1 MTLLKKISGAGVIA
15 TMLAGLAAGTAFAGD
30 TIKAGIMLPLSGPSA
45 AVGNQT
51 REGVE
56 LGLKMLDQQ
65 GGLLGKKIEYVV
77 ADDESVPAIGLSRVN
92 ELIAKDIE
100 VLFGGWNSS
109 VLLAYQPV
117 IAKENIFSIATIA
130 KVEQVLT
137 GADKYAFK
145 ISPDNQADAEQIARL
160 VVDKLGAKSVL
171 FMSQNDV
178 YGASTQKAMQA
189 EILKK
194 SPDMKVLGNELFQF
208 QEVNFRNLLEKAR
221 GLAPDVIV
229 VTNSSQASGMAAML
243 QQAHEVELPA
253 KIVVMQGGLTDVT
266 VKAAGPSADGSYSA
280 GFYFANRKPFSEIA
294 ENKAFVEAYQKAYG
308 TTPDAMAASGYIGVQ
323 IWADSVKRAGTTE
336 REAVA
341 KAMRGHSFPNT
352 IWGEVKVNDMGQLS
366 ANYTLFTVKDGQR
379 VPLTD

>member
-1 MTLLKKISGAGVIA
+1 MTLLKKISGAGVMA
-15 TMLAGLAAGTAFAGD
+15 TMLATLAAGTAFAGD

-56 LGLKMLDQQ
+56 LGLKMLDQK

-117 IAKENIFSIATIA
+117 IAKENIFSIATVA

-194 SPDMKVLGNELFQF
+194 SPGMKVLGNELFQF

-229 VTNSSQASGMAAML
+229 VTNSSQASGMAALL

-253 KIVVMQGGLTDVT
+253 KIVVMQGGLTDIT

-280 GFYFANRKPFSEIA
+280 GFYFADRKPFSDIA

-308 TTPDAMAASGYIGVQ
+308 KTPDAMAASGYIGVQ

-341 KAMRGHSFPNT
+341 KAMRGHSFPET

-379 VPLTD
+379 VPMTD

>member
-1 MTLLKKISGAGVIA
+1 MTLLKKFSGVGVVA
-15 TMLAGLAAGTAFAGD
+15 TVLAGLAAGTAWAGE

-56 LGLKMLDQQ
+56 LGLKLLDRN
-65 GGLLGKKIEYVV
+65 GGLLGKKIDYIV

-92 ELIAKDIE
+92 ELIAKNIE

-117 IAKENIFSIATIA
+117 VAKENIFSIATAA

-160 VVDKLGAKSVL
+160 VVEELDAKSVL

-194 SPDMKVLGNELFQF
+194 RPDIKILGNELFQF

-221 GLAPDVIV
+221 SMAPDVIV
-229 VTNSSQASGMAAML
+229 VTNASQASGMAAML
-243 QQAHEVELPA
+243 QQAHEIELPA

-266 VKAAGPSADGSYSA
+266 VKAAGLSADGSYSA
-280 GFYFANRKPFSEIA
+280 GFYFADKKPFSEIA
-294 ENKAFVEAYQKAYG
+294 ENQAFIAAYEKEYG
-308 TTPDAMAASGYIGVQ
+308 AKPDAMAASGYIGVQ
-323 IWADSVKRAGTTE
+323 IWAEAVKRAGTTE

-341 KAMRGHSFPNT
+341 KAMRGQSFKNT
-352 IWGEVKVNDMGQLS
+352 IWGEVEVNDNGQLS

>member
-1 MTLLKKISGAGVIA
+1 MTLLRKLSGASAIA
-15 TMLAGLAAGTAFAGD
+15 MVLAGLAAGSANAAD

-56 LGLKMLDQQ
+56 LGLKLLDEK
-65 GGLLGKKIEYVV
+65 GGLLGKKIKYIV

-92 ELIAKDIE
+92 ELIAENIE

-117 IAKENIFSIATIA
+117 VAKENIFSIATVA

-137 GADKYAFK
+137 GADPHAFK
-145 ISPDNQADAEQIARL
+145 ISPDNRADAEQIARL
-160 VVDKLGAKSVL
+160 VVEKLDAKSVL

-178 YGASTQKAMQA
+178 YGASTQKAMEA

-194 SPDMKVLGNELFQF
+194 RPDIKVLGNELFQF

-221 GLAPDVIV
+221 SLAPDVIV
-229 VTNSSQASGMAAML
+229 ITNSSQASGMAAML
-243 QQAHEVELPA
+243 QQAHEIELPA
-253 KIVVMQGGLTDVT
+253 KIVVMQGGLTDIT
-266 VKAAGPSADGSYSA
+266 VKAAGPSADGAYSA
-280 GFYFANRKPFSEIA
+280 GFYFADRKPFSDIP
-294 ENKAFVEAYQKAYG
+294 ENQTFVTAYEKAYG
-308 TTPDAMAASGYIGVQ
+308 VKPDAMAASGYIGVQ
-323 IWADSVKRAGTTE
+323 IWSEAVKRAGTTE
-336 REAVA
+336 RQAVA
-341 KAMRGHSFPNT
+341 KAMRGQTFPNT
-352 IWGEVKVNDMGQLS
+352 IWGEVKVNDNGQLG

-379 VPLTD
+379 VPLGE

>member
-1 MTLLKKISGAGVIA
+1 MSLLKKMSGVSAVA
-15 TMLAGLAAGTAFAGD
+15 LMLTGLATGNASAAD
-30 TIKAGIMLPLSGPSA
+30 AIKAGIMLPLSGPSA

-56 LGLKMLDQQ
+56 LGLKILDQS

-92 ELIAKDIE
+92 ELIAKNIE

-109 VLLAYQPV
+109 VLLAYQPLMV
-117 IAKENIFSIATIA
+117 KENIFSIATVA

-137 GADKYAFK
+137 GADKHAFK

-160 VVDKLGAKSVL
+160 VVDKLNAKSVL

-194 SPDMKVLGNELFQF
+194 RPDIKVLGNELFQF

-221 GLAPDVIV
+221 SLAPDVIV
-229 VTNSSQASGMAAML
+229 VTNASQASGMAAML
-243 QQAHEVELPA
+243 QQAHEIELPA

-280 GFYFANRKPFSEIA
+280 GFYFADRKPFSDIP
-294 ENKAFVEAYQKAYG
+294 ENRTFVDAYEKAYG
-308 TTPDAMAASGYIGVQ
+308 TKPDAMAASGYIGVQ
-323 IWADSVKRAGTTE
+323 IWADAVKRAGTTE

-341 KAMRGHSFPNT
+341 KAMRGHTFQNT
-352 IWGEVKVNDMGQLS
+352 IWGEVKVNDNGQLS
-366 ANYTLFTVKDGQR
+366 ANYTLFTVKNGQR

>member
-1 MTLLKKISGAGVIA
+1 MSLLKKMSGVSAVA
-15 TMLAGLAAGTAFAGD
+15 LMLAGLTTGSVSAAEA
-30 TIKAGIMLPLSGPSA
+30 IKAGIMLPLSGPSA

-56 LGLKMLDQQ
+56 LGLKMLDQS
-65 GGLLGKKIEYVV
+65 GGLLGKKIEYVL

-92 ELIAKDIE
+92 ELIAKNIE

-109 VLLAYQPV
+109 VLLAYQPLM
-117 IAKENIFSIATIA
+117 AKENIFSIATVA

-160 VVDKLGAKSVL
+160 VVDKLDAKSVL

-194 SPDMKVLGNELFQF
+194 RADIKVLGNELFQF

-221 GLAPDVIV
+221 SLAPDVIV
-229 VTNSSQASGMAAML
+229 VTNASQASGMAAML
-243 QQAHEVELPA
+243 QQAHEIDLPA

-266 VKAAGPSADGSYSA
+266 VKAAGSSADGSYSA
-280 GFYFANRKPFSEIA
+280 GFYFADRKPFSDIR
-294 ENKAFVEAYQKAYG
+294 ENQTFVEAYEKAYG
-308 TTPDAMAASGYIGVQ
+308 SKPDAMAASGYIGVQ
-323 IWADSVKRAGTTE
+323 IWADAVKRAGTTE

-341 KAMRGHSFPNT
+341 KAMRGHTFQNT
-352 IWGEVKVNDMGQLS
+352 IWGEVKVNDNGQLG

>member
-1 MTLLKKISGAGVIA
+1 MSLLKKMSGVSAVA
-15 TMLAGLAAGTAFAGD
+15 LMLAGLTTGSVSAAEA
-30 TIKAGIMLPLSGPSA
+30 IKAGIMLPLSGPSA

-56 LGLKMLDQQ
+56 LGLKMLDQS

-92 ELIAKDIE
+92 ELIARNIE

-109 VLLAYQPV
+109 VLLAYQPLM
-117 IAKENIFSIATIA
+117 AKENIFSIATVA

-160 VVDKLGAKSVL
+160 VVDKLDAKSVL

-194 SPDMKVLGNELFQF
+194 RADIKVLGNELFQF

-221 GLAPDVIV
+221 SLAPDVIV
-229 VTNSSQASGMAAML
+229 VTNASQASGMAAML
-243 QQAHEVELPA
+243 QQAHEIDLPA

-266 VKAAGPSADGSYSA
+266 VKAAGSSADGSYSA
-280 GFYFANRKPFSEIA
+280 GFYFADRKPFSDIR
-294 ENKAFVEAYQKAYG
+294 ENQTFVEAYEKTYG
-308 TTPDAMAASGYIGVQ
+308 SKPDAMAASGYIGVQ
-323 IWADSVKRAGTTE
+323 IWADAVKRAGTTE

-341 KAMRGHSFPNT
+341 KAMRGHTFQNT
-352 IWGEVKVNDMGQLS
+352 IWGEVKVNDNGQLS
-366 ANYTLFTVKDGQR
+366 ANYTLFTVKNGQR

>member
-1 MTLLKKISGAGVIA
+1 MSLLKKMSGVSAVA
-15 TMLAGLAAGTAFAGD
+15 LMLAGLTTGSVSAAEA
-30 TIKAGIMLPLSGPSA
+30 IKAGIMLPLSGPSA

-56 LGLKMLDQQ
+56 LGLKMLDQS
-65 GGLLGKKIEYVV
+65 GGLLGKKIEYVL

-92 ELIAKDIE
+92 ELIAKNIE

-109 VLLAYQPV
+109 VLLAYQPLM
-117 IAKENIFSIATIA
+117 AKENIFSIATVA

-160 VVDKLGAKSVL
+160 VVDKLDAKSVL

-194 SPDMKVLGNELFQF
+194 RADIKVRGNELFQF

-221 GLAPDVIV
+221 SLAPDVIV
-229 VTNSSQASGMAAML
+229 VTNASQASGMAAML
-243 QQAHEVELPA
+243 QQAHEIDLPA

-266 VKAAGPSADGSYSA
+266 VKAAGSSADGSYSA
-280 GFYFANRKPFSEIA
+280 GFYFADRKPFSDIR
-294 ENKAFVEAYQKAYG
+294 ENQTFVEAYEKAYG
-308 TTPDAMAASGYIGVQ
+308 SKPDAMAASGYIGVQ
-323 IWADSVKRAGTTE
+323 IWADAVKRAGTTE

-341 KAMRGHSFPNT
+341 KAMRGHTFQNT
-352 IWGEVKVNDMGQLS
+352 IWGEVKVNDNGQLS